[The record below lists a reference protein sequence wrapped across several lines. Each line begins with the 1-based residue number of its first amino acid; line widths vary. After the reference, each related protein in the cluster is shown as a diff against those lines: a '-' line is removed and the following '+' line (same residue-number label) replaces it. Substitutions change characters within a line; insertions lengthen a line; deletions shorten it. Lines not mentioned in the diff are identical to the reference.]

1 MPPNAYSRTEHLR
14 ALWPWLPLWTLAAL
28 LAIFSHGPM
37 PLYST
42 RTLAVA
48 WEMWNHGHWLVPYNN
63 GAPYSEKA
71 PLLFWMIH
79 AGWFAFGVSDVWP
92 RVLEVIFGGSQLVLL
107 SALARRLFPTHPW
120 VTRAAPWMLLALSF
134 AFLFGLQIMYDVLLA
149 VWALAALLCLTPTPA
164 RNEPRWWLFG
174 FCLGLGLLTKGPVMA
189 LHVVFPWLLGPLWN
203 DWANQ
208 HRARWYG
215 RGLLAFLLGFA
226 MLLAWALPAGFS
238 GGEAYRQR
246 LFFTQTAGRVVNA
259 FDHARPVWWYLI
271 ALPVLLFPFSGW
283 PRAYVAVAASLSQG
297 PWGRWSRWALWISL
311 ASLLVLAGTAFFA
324 QAIWL
329 NKILFCLFS
338 LPLAAVLLSR
348 PLGGGMRFAL
358 CWVVPVFVTFSLI
371 SGKQLYYPL
380 PEFAGAVLLLAGAI
394 ASLRERRPELATNR
408 WLGTWPL
415 AVGGIVFGVFLFVL
429 PWLVASGR
437 LHGEWFDTTAAYSRF
452 FAVVF
457 LLLGALLLL
466 RGRGEMRRLAF
477 AGLLGTLAI
486 NTLFT
491 LTLWPRYD
499 LTPAT
504 RLLGAADAQN
514 RAIGFTGVYEGQ
526 FHFAGRLD
534 HPIVELHGDGAV
546 AAFARAH
553 PNGLIVTHP
562 DKLDAAA
569 LRYPLLAQPFRS
581 SWVVIWPATSLADLR
596 AGHRPP
602 EPAQPPR
609 IFPNSDARSRQ
620 LP

>member
-1 MPPNAYSRTEHLR
+1 VPPNAYRRTEHLR
-14 ALWPWLPLWTLAAL
+14 ALWPWLPLWAAAAL

-48 WEMWNHGHWLVPYNN
+48 WEMWTHGHWLVPYNN

-79 AGWFAFGVSDVWP
+79 AGWFAFGVNDVWP

-107 SALARRLFPTHPW
+107 AALARRLFPDRPW
-120 VTRAAPWMLLALSF
+120 VGRAAPWMLLALSY
-134 AFLFGLQIMYDVLLA
+134 AFLFGLQVMYDVLLA
-149 VWALAALLCLTPTPA
+149 VWALAALLCLTRTPS
-164 RNEPRWWLFG
+164 RDEPRWWLFG
-174 FCLGLGLLTKGPVMA
+174 ICLGLGLLTKGPVMA

-208 HRARWYG
+208 HRVRWYG

-246 LFFTQTAGRVVNA
+246 LFFTQTAGRVVHA
-259 FDHARPVWWYLI
+259 FDHARPVWWYVL
-271 ALPVLLFPFSGW
+271 ALPLLMFPFSGW
-283 PRAYVAVAASLSQG
+283 PRAWVAL
-297 PWGRWSRWALWISL
+297 ALL
-311 ASLLVLAGTAFFA
+311 RRPVGAG
-324 QAIWL
+324 
-329 NKILFCLFS
+329 
-338 LPLAAVLLSR
+338 V
-348 PLGGGMRFAL
+348 RFAL

-394 ASLRERRPELATNR
+394 ALLRERRPELAYNG

-415 AVGGIVFGVFLFVL
+415 AVGGIAFGVFLFVL

-457 LLLGALLLL
+457 WLLGALLLL

-504 RLLGAADAQN
+504 RLLGAADAQG

-526 FHFAGRLD
+526 FHFAGRLG
-534 HPIVELHGDGAV
+534 HPIAELHGDPAIE
-546 AAFARAH
+546 AFARAH
-553 PNGLIVTHP
+553 PDGLIVTHP
-562 DKLDAAA
+562 DHLDAAA
-569 LRYPLLAQPFRS
+569 LRYPLLVQPFRS
-581 SWVVIWPATSLADLR
+581 SWVVVWPATALADLR
-596 AGHRPP
+596 AGLRPP
-602 EPAQPPR
+602 EPSQPTR
-609 IFPNSDARSRQ
+609 IFPNPDGRSRQ